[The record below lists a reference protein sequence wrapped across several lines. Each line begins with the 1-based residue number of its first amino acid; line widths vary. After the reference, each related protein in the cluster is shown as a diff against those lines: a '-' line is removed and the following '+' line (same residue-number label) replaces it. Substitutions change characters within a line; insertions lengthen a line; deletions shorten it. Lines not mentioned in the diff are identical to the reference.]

1 MAPQV
6 KNSPAVQ
13 ETQEIQVQSE
23 SWKDPL
29 EEENGS
35 PLQYFCLKN
44 PMDRGDWWATV
55 QSIAKNRT

>member
-1 MAPQV
+1 MAQQV
-6 KNSPAVQ
+6 KNLPAVQ